1 MSAIPD
7 STLAASEQLIADL
20 QRQLAE
26 FRAERDEALQRETAT
41 AEVLQLI
48 NSSPA
53 DLAQVFDAILE
64 KAHSLCGAE
73 HGQLYLYDGELLHP
87 GAVRGEVADVL
98 RQPWK
103 PGPDNLSS
111 RLIAGDAFVQ
121 VADTGRLNDPISQAA
136 SQLTGM
142 RTVLL
147 VPLRKDGVYLG
158 HIVSARKE
166 VRPFSD
172 KQIALLR
179 AGTVTSDTSCRTDF
193 DTRVTPFR
201 SGRASRTLKPLD
213 TPLTMPALTKAH
225 MRSASSLTPAGAK
238 FTVPC
243 STVPTVWILDIV
255 PTGLVLS

>member
-103 PGPDNLSS
+103 PGPDNLSW

-172 KQIALLR
+172 KQIALLQNFAHQAVIAMENAR
-179 AGTVTSDTSCRTDF
+179 LLGELQARTRDLEESLEYQTATSD
-193 DTRVTPFR
+193 V
-201 SGRASRTLKPLD
+201 LKVIL
-213 TPLTMPALTKAH
+213 
-225 MRSASSLTPAGAK
+225 SL
-238 FTVPC
+238 
-243 STVPTVWILDIV
+243 IHI
-255 PTGLVLS
+255 

>member
-166 VRPFSD
+166 VRRSPTNRS
-172 KQIALLR
+172 R
-179 AGTVTSDTSCRTDF
+179 CCRTSL
-193 DTRVTPFR
+193 R
-201 SGRASRTLKPLD
+201 SSRWRMRGCSVNCRPARATSKNRSNIRPR
-213 TPLTMPALTKAH
+213 PA
-225 MRSASSLTPAGAK
+225 M
-238 FTVPC
+238 C
-243 STVPTVWILDIV
+243 STSSAARPPMSSRYWTQ
-255 PTGLVLS
+255 